1 MGGMSLAHLDQC
13 IELGRGEAGE
23 LWWAVAEVGR
33 RNLAR
38 LSRPLGARVDA
49 AGVVVALPAL
59 ERVAR
64 RLKRID
70 ERERSHVGIPS
81 RKPKRFRLKV
91 DELAALMLYVWPES
105 APGHM
110 GHVSLGKVQQKSLN
124 LERCISWP

>member
-1 MGGMSLAHLDQC
+1 MMQLAHLDQV
-13 IELGRGEAGE
+13 IALERGEARE
-23 LWWAVAEVGR
+23 LWWAMAECGR

-38 LSRPLGARVDA
+38 LSRPLGAPVDS

-70 ERERSHVGIPS
+70 ERERHQVGIPS
-81 RKPKRFRLKV
+81 RRPKKFRLRV

-105 APGHM
+105 LPGHA
-110 GHVSLGKVQQKSLN
+110 GHVVLGKVQQKSLN
-124 LERCISWP
+124 LESRIRWP